1 MSIQAT
7 ASAQPLGDAPV
18 VKTEYAEMM
27 STATPVRSASPELPR
42 APSEKPDDPPHTR
55 ELKVNGPHETTAAI
69 EQAPQGTGDGL
80 ETRPRKKMKSSA
92 FVPWSESAARAA
104 GVDEDTLAQLRA
116 ASQPFGAISES
127 LRHEVDP
134 NEALV
139 DEAGGILGE
148 PTSQEMQFKT
158 HSSAHLSPYDLLQSD
173 EAAGAHATSSLSS
186 VPSPIENATSASKT
200 KRKSSTSDN
209 KAAQKSKTERDRTR
223 ALVLAEAAASAAAAA
238 TLEKEREAERER
250 EARER
255 EEGLGDE
262 DEDMKLYCVCKALY
276 DEERMMIACDR
287 CDEWYHT
294 SCMDMDDAK
303 AELVDMFICPV
314 CEPKTTDRTTWKT
327 KCLRQGCT
335 HAALPPLSRYCGQ
348 RCGILV
354 AASRISKTKYAKA
367 GAKATAEKLLGNVVK
382 NATKREGL
390 CVWADVGAPR
400 ASINTS
406 SNQELQRWRS
416 KFHPG
421 LGAFDIMANGDNAGV
436 KDDEHALS
444 LRTPASAEAEAL
456 HHLGLKSQILAHRH
470 NAAVKTFS
478 MVEARITLLELAKQ
492 RISTLPAVEPDE
504 GAIASSTTSTK
515 KSKSKKRDTEEGT
528 KGLPRCGYD
537 ERLHWDDYNFHAWWT
552 SDKAQSILKGETAL
566 DGVLSGPGEDTLK
579 AQGSGAST
587 ICGLAKR
594 KCKRHAD
601 WATVREA
608 DFEVERELV
617 SKDVSQLAAE
627 IERCKTDQEHWV
639 AAAEASRRAQLAVEE
654 AKNLAVAAQ
663 IARDNGMRRVTTL
676 GAGALK

>member
-1 MSIQAT
+1 MRRSTSPASTNVASQPHMGPDLSSSEPAMPNQAS
-7 ASAQPLGDAPV
+7 ASAQPLSEARV
-18 VKTEYAEMM
+18 VKTEYSEIM
-27 STATPVRSASPELPR
+27 STAAPVRDASPELPR
-42 APSEKPDDPPHTR
+42 APSEEPGDPSCTR
-55 ELKVNGPHETTAAI
+55 ELKVSGPHETTEAI
-69 EQAPQGTGDGL
+69 EQAAQGTGDTF
-80 ETRPRKKMKSSA
+80 ETRPRKKIKSST

-104 GVDEDTLAQLRA
+104 GVDEDTLAELRA
-116 ASQPFGAISES
+116 ASQPFGSISES
-127 LRHEVDP
+127 LRHQVDP
-134 NEALV
+134 KETLT
-139 DEAGGILGE
+139 DMAGATLGK
-148 PTSQEMQFKT
+148 PASQEMQFKI
-158 HSSAHLSPYDLLQSD
+158 HSSAHLSPD
-173 EAAGAHATSSLSS
+173 
-186 VPSPIENATSASKT
+186 
-200 KRKSSTSDN
+200 
-209 KAAQKSKTERDRTR
+209 
-223 ALVLAEAAASAAAAA
+223 
-238 TLEKEREAERER
+238 EKEREAERER

-367 GAKATAEKLLGNVVK
+367 GAKATAEKLLRTVVK

-390 CVWADVGAPR
+390 CVWADVDDSR
-400 ASINTS
+400 TSIKTS

-416 KFHPG
+416 KFHPV
-421 LGAFDIMANGDNAGV
+421 LGAFDIVANGDNAGV

-456 HHLGLKSQILAHRH
+456 HHLGLNSQILAHRH
-470 NAAVKTFS
+470 NAAVKTFG
-478 MVEARITLLELAKQ
+478 MVEARIRLLELAKQ
-492 RISTLPAVEPDE
+492 RVSTLPAVEPDE
-504 GAIASSTTSTK
+504 GAVASSTTSTK
-515 KSKSKKRDTEEGT
+515 KSKLKKRETEEGT

-537 ERLHWDDYNFHAWWT
+537 ERLHWDDYTFHAWWT

-566 DGVLSGPGEDTLK
+566 DGVLSGPGEK

-676 GAGALK
+676 GAGVLK